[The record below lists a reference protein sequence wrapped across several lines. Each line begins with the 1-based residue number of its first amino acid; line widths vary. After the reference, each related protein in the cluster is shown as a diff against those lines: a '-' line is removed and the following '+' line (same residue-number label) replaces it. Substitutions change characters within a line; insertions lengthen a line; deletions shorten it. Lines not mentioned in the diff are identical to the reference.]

1 MGSGLAEV
9 ELKNRHEAELA
20 CEVAL
25 DRLCTPLQ
33 APPSRSTPM
42 QIQILLKATLTVD
55 FGSKINHES
64 QTLSYLIEDFNV
76 NGVHRITL
84 KRARQK

>member
-1 MGSGLAEV
+1 
-9 ELKNRHEAELA
+9 
-20 CEVAL
+20 
-25 DRLCTPLQ
+25 
-33 APPSRSTPM
+33 M